1 MILCFL
7 VGEISYISKK
17 GNEMRYIIV
26 KIVIFVCKRDL
37 VFKRINLLI
46 DFFDKVRWIL
56 KRLRVWDN
64 FLVYY

>member
-1 MILCFL
+1 
-7 VGEISYISKK
+7 
-17 GNEMRYIIV
+17 MRYIIV

-46 DFFDKVRWIL
+46 DFFDKVIWIL

>member
-1 MILCFL
+1 
-7 VGEISYISKK
+7 
-17 GNEMRYIIV
+17 MRYIIV
-26 KIVIFVCKRDL
+26 KIVIFVCKWEL